1 MCYRFHSFCFRSSP
15 AGTIVMIGLVTAMQF
30 KVMFFHHQW
39 AWPQVHSMMFSF
51 YGMFLYFML
60 IAVAVDDYWN
70 VAIET
75 YNLPITWLWGILVVP
90 FTAVFIDWFAYFT
103 RYVFFPTREMIF
115 REMEKQVSTSSSP
128 PSQLCMTL
136 KFRIC

>member
-1 MCYRFHSFCFRSSP
+1 
-15 AGTIVMIGLVTAMQF
+15 MIGLVTAMQF

-103 RYVFFPTREMIF
+103 RYFLFPTREMIF
-115 REMEKQVSTSSSP
+115 REMEKQVSTSQSYFLLTVTLTSP
-128 PSQLCMTL
+128 FC
-136 KFRIC
+136 F